1 MINVKFYR
9 SSTDAPLGFMIKGH
23 SGFGTHGNDIVCSA
37 VSSAAYM
44 TANTLIEIMQ
54 INVSADVQDGVMK
67 IIIPED
73 SADTTKDLLLG
84 FELHITE
91 LSKQY
96 PKNVTIT
103 TTEV

>member
-1 MINVKFYR
+1 
-9 SSTDAPLGFMIKGH
+9 MIKAKFFHSDGVP
-23 SGFGTHGNDIVCSA
+23 SGFQISGHAGYGISGEDIVCAS

-44 TANTLIEIMQ
+44 VANTITEVMG
-54 INVSADVQDGVMK
+54 VAADITVNESGSMALKV
-67 IIIPED
+67 PE
-73 SADTTKDLLLG
+73 ANAHTTKDILLG
-84 FELHITE
+84 FELHISE

>member
-1 MINVKFYR
+1 MINVKFYHT
-9 SSTDAPLGFMIKGH
+9 SNNVPSGFMIEGH
-23 SGFGTHGNDIVCSA
+23 SGHGTYGNDIVCSA

-44 TANTLIEIMQ
+44 TANTVLEILH
-54 INVSADVQDGVMK
+54 INASADVRDGMMK

-73 SADTTKDLLLG
+73 CTGKSNDILLG
-84 FELHITE
+84 FELHIKE
-91 LSKQY
+91 IAKQY

>member
-1 MINVKFYR
+1 MINVKFYH

-23 SGFGTHGNDIVCSA
+23 SGYGTHGNDIVCSA

-44 TANTLIEIMQ
+44 TANTLLEIMKLD
-54 INVSADVQDGVMK
+54 ITADVQDGLMK
-67 IIIPED
+67 IMIPED
-73 SADTTKDLLLG
+73 SADKTKDLLLG
-84 FELHITE
+84 FELHISE
-91 LSKQY
+91 LAKQY

>member
-1 MINVKFYR
+1 MIKVNFYHSR
-9 SSTDAPLGFMIKGH
+9 EGAPSGFMVKGH
-23 SGFGTHGNDIVCSA
+23 AGYGTHGNDIVCSA

-44 TANTLIEIMQ
+44 TANTLLEIMQ
-54 INVSADVQDGVMK
+54 INASADVQDGMMK

-73 SADTTKDLLLG
+73 SADKSNDILLG
-84 FELHITE
+84 FELHIKE
-91 LSKQY
+91 LAKQY